1 VTSSPGPREAE
12 RLLERVRDY
21 AQLEFPGEAIEP
33 MMVELALEL
42 GELDSAGLTEA
53 HLAVLVHICIERG
66 GGPVGLN
73 QLSNAMAGVL
83 GEETRST
90 LLAIEQQLSSSGF
103 IRYTG
108 NGGWPHWRAGV
119 TCKQCARTSR
129 S

>member
-1 VTSSPGPREAE
+1 
-12 RLLERVRDY
+12 
-21 AQLEFPGEAIEP
+21 
-33 MMVELALEL
+33 
-42 GELDSAGLTEA
+42 
-53 HLAVLVHICIERG
+53 
-66 GGPVGLN
+66 VGLN

-119 TCKQCARTSR
+119 TCKQCAGPQGRDPRVPVRLWHVKNAHGRPFTASGR
-129 S
+129 LCVSIPSTGLTIIRGVQ